1 MIEIKNELFS
11 KGYAIGGIRQPT
23 VDKAILRVIARL
35 GESSDDLRKLCLYI
49 SKFVIK

>member
-1 MIEIKNELFS
+1 MKNEFFS

-23 VDKAILRVIARL
+23 VDKAILRIIARL
-35 GESSDDLRKLCLYI
+35 GESSDELRELCLDI